1 MMKGVEF
8 EETLQGFCVKAVI
21 SKPFQ
26 DIKTWVTTR
35 KVDKAGPIARLTQL
49 EWLKSR
55 YNYDIQDT

>member
-21 SKPFQ
+21 SKPFR

-49 EWLKSR
+49 E
-55 YNYDIQDT
+55 